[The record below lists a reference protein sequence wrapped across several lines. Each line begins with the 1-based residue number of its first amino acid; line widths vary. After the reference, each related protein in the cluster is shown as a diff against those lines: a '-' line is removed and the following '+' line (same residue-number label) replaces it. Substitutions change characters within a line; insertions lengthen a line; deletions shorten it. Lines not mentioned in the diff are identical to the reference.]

1 MARAQRDMG
10 DVEILVNNAGI
21 QHVAPVHEFEEDKW
35 NDLIAV
41 RSTCAELC
49 TCAAHHTAF
58 CCKLDDKLPSYLE
71 NCRYRSLCSNS
82 WYATKMSSATA
93 WAERM

>member
-1 MARAQRDMG
+1 MMAQAHSNLG

-41 RSTCAELC
+41 RAL
-49 TCAAHHTAF
+49 
-58 CCKLDDKLPSYLE
+58 
-71 NCRYRSLCSNS
+71 SLMEHS
-82 WYATKMSSATA
+82 M
-93 WAERM
+93 